1 MPVAVVVAAAAGR
14 ANDWALAA
22 AIAGSM
28 SAGVLV
34 PDAGKMVGPYLLVW
48 LGALLFLNLLKLD
61 ARDVVATFSR
71 PKSLAALAAVK
82 LVALPVAAYAV
93 TFALYRPFALPVMLV
108 AGMSTGLGAPFVANV
123 AGARLPLIVGM
134 ITVTSLAVPFVLP
147 SLVYVLVG
155 SEFEIPLGQMVLLL
169 AAALF
174 IPLGAG
180 WMTKKYAPQASAF
193 AERNSFPLSIAFVVL
208 INVSMFSTVSGYF
221 FSDQLF
227 LAQTVAASFLLFGAL
242 ALAGHAASPADERP
256 QGLIATTYV
265 NNTLVMVFAAQFFGP
280 QVAALA
286 ALYNIPYYV
295 NILAVK
301 KVIVRYGRRHQEEEG
316 KKKLPE

>member
-1 MPVAVVVAAAAGR
+1 
-14 ANDWALAA
+14 
-22 AIAGSM
+22 M

-34 PDAGKMVGPYLLVW
+34 PNAGKVVAPYILVW
-48 LGALLFLNLLKLD
+48 LGALLFLNLIKLD
-61 ARDVVATFSR
+61 AKDIVATFSR
-71 PKSLAALAAVK
+71 PKALAVLAAAK
-82 LVALPVAAYAV
+82 LVAIPVAAYAI
-93 TFALYRPFALPVMLV
+93 TFFVYRPFALPVTLV

-134 ITVTSLAVPFVLP
+134 ITITSLAVPFVLP
-147 SLVYVLVG
+147 ALVYALVG
-155 SEFEIPLGQMVLLL
+155 SQFEIPLGQMVTLL

-174 IPLGAG
+174 IPLAAG
-180 WMTKKYAPQASAF
+180 WLTKRYAPAASAF
-193 AERNSFPLSIAFVVL
+193 ADRNSFPLSVVFVVL

-221 FSDQLF
+221 FNDQLF
-227 LAQTVAASFLLFGAL
+227 LAETIAASFILFAAL
-242 ALAGHAASPADERP
+242 AVAGYFISPGTDRA
-256 QGLIATTYV
+256 QGMIAMTYV

-301 KVIVRYGRRHQEEEG
+301 KLV
-316 KKKLPE
+316 

>member
-1 MPVAVVVAAAAGR
+1 MHR
-14 ANDWALAA
+14 NDAILAA

-28 SAGVLV
+28 SAGVLL
-34 PDAGKMVGPYLLVW
+34 PEAGKAIGGPYILVW
-48 LGALLFLNLLKLD
+48 LGALLFLNLIRLD
-61 ARDVVATFSR
+61 AKDIVATFSR
-71 PKSLAALAAVK
+71 PKALAALAAVK
-82 LVALPVAAYAV
+82 LLALPIAAYAI
-93 TFALYRPFALPVMLV
+93 TFVLYRPFALPVMLV

-147 SLVYVLVG
+147 ALVYALVG

-174 IPLGAG
+174 IPLAAG
-180 WMTKKYAPQASAF
+180 WLTKRYAPCTSAF
-193 AERNSFPLSIAFVVL
+193 ADRNSFPLSIVFVVL
-208 INVSMFSTVSGYF
+208 INVSMFATVSEYF
-221 FSDQLF
+221 FTDWLF
-227 LAQTVAASFLLFGAL
+227 LAQTIVTSFILFGAL
-242 ALAGHAASPADERP
+242 ALAGHATSPAGERS

-301 KVIVRYGRRHQEEEG
+301 KIVRRGLQPRRV
-316 KKKLPE
+316 